1 MCALDWDVM
10 DVSEG
15 KGNLPFFSFFTVDG
29 MVSKEEFVMGWAMA
43 TNETLKR
50 SELFFHM
57 LDVNMDGGI
66 KEDDIKILFDGT
78 DVYPGQ

>member
-1 MCALDWDVM
+1 
-10 DVSEG
+10 
-15 KGNLPFFSFFTVDG
+15 

-66 KEDDIKILFDGT
+66 KEDDIKILFVGT
-78 DVYPGQ
+78 DVYPGE